1 VRTAEPRRFIF
12 REDGGIGTIS
22 SVRRLSA
29 LRFDDFGVDPPVFC
43 PLTVRLERAFAAP
56 APAVAAFFRAGVRL
70 AAALRVRDV
79 AGFAA
84 AAFFADFAPDLARSL
99 DAADFFFGRAVAFP
113 AVLDFF
119 RDEAALDLP
128 PPVRF
133 AMMESFRNLD
143 SFAISVVLSDA
154 YRKSDGA
161 TEHLLTE
168 IAGRRIPL
176 PKRRHS
182 YGWVADIPD
191 HSCDDKRSAQGMA
204 NVEDEQTPG
213 PVRGAAGTLDRA
225 ERGDR
230 GGLKALPREDDDR
243 TDPEEYARLLDSYD
257 SSFRNIA
264 EGEVVKG
271 TVLKVTASEVI
282 VDVGYK
288 SEGII
293 AVDEFVDENGLVTVE
308 AGDIV
313 DVLLE
318 RTEDRDG
325 YVVLSREKAEKMKI
339 WDEVEKAY
347 VERKVVIGRV
357 IERIKGGLAVDIGV
371 RAFLPGS
378 QIDVRPVRNL
388 DALRGQE
395 LRMRVI
401 KVNKKRGNIV
411 LSRKALLEEENAEK
425 KKHTLETLA
434 EGKVLRGV
442 VKNITD
448 YGAFIDLGGIDGLL
462 HITDMSWG
470 RVGHP
475 SELFKVNDEI
485 DVVVLKY
492 DAATERVS
500 LGHKQ
505 LITDPWANVMD
516 RYPVGARSGG
526 KVVSLTDYGAFV
538 ELESGVE
545 GLIHV
550 SEMSWSK
557 RVKHPSKILNVGD
570 PVDAMVLG
578 VDPTA
583 RRISLGLKQVESN
596 PWHDLAE
603 KYPVGSKIQGK
614 VRNLTEFGAFVEVEE
629 DIDGLIHISD
639 MSWSKRIKHPSEVLK
654 KGDVVDAM
662 VLNIDAENQRLS
674 LGLKQLATDI
684 WDDFFTR
691 HHVGDTI
698 EGKVVRMTNF
708 GAFVE
713 LDEGIEGLIHVSEF
727 DDSRHASKDEE
738 KIDLK
743 VGETYPM
750 KIIKLAPEERK
761 IGLSIRA
768 LKSDEFR
775 TDWETYQEGAG
786 DGSATLGD
794 HFRSNR

>member
-1 VRTAEPRRFIF
+1 
-12 REDGGIGTIS
+12 
-22 SVRRLSA
+22 
-29 LRFDDFGVDPPVFC
+29 
-43 PLTVRLERAFAAP
+43 
-56 APAVAAFFRAGVRL
+56 
-70 AAALRVRDV
+70 
-79 AGFAA
+79 
-84 AAFFADFAPDLARSL
+84 
-99 DAADFFFGRAVAFP
+99 
-113 AVLDFF
+113 
-119 RDEAALDLP
+119 
-128 PPVRF
+128 
-133 AMMESFRNLD
+133 
-143 SFAISVVLSDA
+143 
-154 YRKSDGA
+154 
-161 TEHLLTE
+161 
-168 IAGRRIPL
+168 
-176 PKRRHS
+176 
-182 YGWVADIPD
+182 
-191 HSCDDKRSAQGMA
+191 MA
-204 NVEDEQTPG
+204 NVEHEQVPGLATSQDQGGDAPSKPGSAPAYSDEQM
-213 PVRGAAGTLDRA
+213 
-225 ERGDR
+225 
-230 GGLKALPREDDDR
+230 
-243 TDPEEYARLLDSYD
+243 DPAEYARLLDIYD
-257 SSFRNIA
+257 NSFRNIA

-271 TVLKVTASEVI
+271 TVLKVTDTEVI
-282 VDVGYK
+282 VDVGFK

-293 AVDEFVDENGLVTVE
+293 LVDEFLDENRQVTVQP
-308 AGDIV
+308 GDVV

-318 RTEDRDG
+318 KTEDRDG

-339 WDEVEKAY
+339 WDEVERAFADK
-347 VERKVVIGRV
+347 KVVIGRV

-411 LSRKALLEEENAEK
+411 LSRKVLLEEENAEK
-425 KKHTLETLA
+425 KKSTLETLA

-475 SELFKVNDEI
+475 SEIFKVNDEV

-492 DAATERVS
+492 DPATERVS

-505 LITDPWANVMD
+505 LVQDPWASVTE
-516 RYPVGARSGG
+516 RYPAGVRVSG
-526 KVVSLTDYGAFV
+526 KVVSLTDYGAFI
-538 ELESGVE
+538 ELEAGVE

-570 PVDAMVLG
+570 AVEAMVLG

-583 RRISLGLKQVESN
+583 RRISLGLKQVEQN
-596 PWHDLAE
+596 PWHELAE
-603 KYPVGSKIQGK
+603 KYPVGTRIKGR
-614 VRNLTEFGAFVEVEE
+614 VRNLTEFGAFVEVED

-639 MSWSKRIKHPSEVLK
+639 MSWSKRVKHPSEVLK
-654 KGDVVDAM
+654 KGDVVEAV

-674 LGLKQLATDI
+674 LGLKQLHTDI
-684 WDDFFTR
+684 WDDFFSR
-691 HHVGDTI
+691 QHVGNTI

-713 LDEGIEGLIHVSEF
+713 LEEGIEGLIHVSEF
-727 DDSRHASKDEE
+727 DDHAHGGE
-738 KIDLK
+738 KIDLQ
-743 VGETYPM
+743 VGESYPM
-750 KIIKLAPEERK
+750 KIIKLSPAERK

-775 TDWETYQEGAG
+775 ADWETYQESTGTG
-786 DGSATLGD
+786 EATLGE
-794 HFRSNR
+794 HIKYRG

>member
-1 VRTAEPRRFIF
+1 MASNE
-12 REDGGIGTIS
+12 EQ
-22 SVRRLSA
+22 A
-29 LRFDDFGVDPPVFC
+29 Q
-43 PLTVRLERAFAAP
+43 
-56 APAVAAFFRAGVRL
+56 
-70 AAALRVRDV
+70 
-79 AGFAA
+79 
-84 AAFFADFAPDLARSL
+84 
-99 DAADFFFGRAVAFP
+99 DAQ
-113 AVLDFF
+113 
-119 RDEAALDLP
+119 
-128 PPVRF
+128 
-133 AMMESFRNLD
+133 
-143 SFAISVVLSDA
+143 
-154 YRKSDGA
+154 GA
-161 TEHLLTE
+161 STPGASTP
-168 IAGRRIPL
+168 AGR
-176 PKRRHS
+176 H
-182 YGWVADIPD
+182 
-191 HSCDDKRSAQGMA
+191 
-204 NVEDEQTPG
+204 T
-213 PVRGAAGTLDRA
+213 
-225 ERGDR
+225 
-230 GGLKALPREDDDR
+230 LKATPHQGGFGEDM
-243 TDPEEYARLLDSYD
+243 DPAEFSRLLDLYD
-257 SSFRNIA
+257 NSFRNIA

-271 TVLKVTASEVI
+271 TVLKVTENEVV

-288 SEGII
+288 SEGVISVNEFLDETG
-293 AVDEFVDENGLVTVE
+293 AVMVQP
-308 AGDIV
+308 GDVV

-325 YVVLSREKAEKMKI
+325 HIVLSREKAEKMKI
-339 WDEVEKAY
+339 WDEVEKAFAD
-347 VERKVVIGRV
+347 RKVVIGRV

-411 LSRKALLEEENAEK
+411 LSRKVLLEEENAEK

-434 EGKVLRGV
+434 EGKVLTGV

-475 SELFKVNDEI
+475 SEVLKVNENI
-485 DVVVLKY
+485 EVVVLKY
-492 DAATERVS
+492 DQATERVS

-505 LITDPWANVMD
+505 LVADPWTTVMD
-516 RYPVGARSGG
+516 RYPAGARVSG
-526 KVVSLTDYGAFV
+526 KAVSLTDYGAFI
-538 ELESGVE
+538 ELEPGVE

-570 PVDAMVLG
+570 NVEAMVLG
-578 VDPTA
+578 VDPAA

-596 PWHDLAE
+596 PWHELVE
-603 KYPVGSKIQGK
+603 KYPVGTKINGK

-654 KGDVVDAM
+654 KGDTVEAM
-662 VLNIDAENQRLS
+662 VLSIDAENQRLS

-684 WDDFFTR
+684 WEDFFSR
-691 HHVGDTI
+691 HKVGQTI
-698 EGKVVRMTNF
+698 EGRVVRMTNF

-727 DDSRHASKDEE
+727 DDSQGGE
-738 KIDLK
+738 KVDLQ
-743 VGETYPM
+743 VGSNYPM
-750 KIIKLAPEERK
+750 KIIKLSPSERK

-775 TDWETYQEGAG
+775 TDWENYSASQG

-794 HFRSNR
+794 HFKIK

>member
-1 VRTAEPRRFIF
+1 MATDNTQHNNPQGGGATGTVERTAQKPSEKMTTLNPAD
-12 REDGGIGTIS
+12 ES
-22 SVRRLSA
+22 
-29 LRFDDFGVDPPVFC
+29 VDP
-43 PLTVRLERAFAAP
+43 
-56 APAVAAFFRAGVRL
+56 
-70 AAALRVRDV
+70 
-79 AGFAA
+79 
-84 AAFFADFAPDLARSL
+84 
-99 DAADFFFGRAVAFP
+99 
-113 AVLDFF
+113 
-119 RDEAALDLP
+119 
-128 PPVRF
+128 
-133 AMMESFRNLD
+133 
-143 SFAISVVLSDA
+143 
-154 YRKSDGA
+154 
-161 TEHLLTE
+161 
-168 IAGRRIPL
+168 
-176 PKRRHS
+176 
-182 YGWVADIPD
+182 
-191 HSCDDKRSAQGMA
+191 Q
-204 NVEDEQTPG
+204 
-213 PVRGAAGTLDRA
+213 
-225 ERGDR
+225 
-230 GGLKALPREDDDR
+230 
-243 TDPEEYARLLDSYD
+243 EYARLLDLYD
-257 SSFRNIA
+257 NSFRNIA

-293 AVDEFVDENGLVTVE
+293 SVDEFLDENGEVTVQP
-308 AGDIV
+308 GDIV

-318 RTEDRDG
+318 RTEDREG

-347 VERKVVIGRV
+347 AERKVVIGRV

-411 LSRKALLEEENAEK
+411 LSRKVLLEEENAEK

-475 SELFKVNDEI
+475 SEIFKVNDEV

-492 DAATERVS
+492 DPNTERVS

-505 LITDPWANVMD
+505 LVPDPWSAVTE
-516 RYPVGARSGG
+516 RYPVGARVSG
-526 KVVSLTDYGAFV
+526 KVVSLTDYGAFI
-538 ELESGVE
+538 ELEPGVE

-557 RVKHPSKILNVGD
+557 RVKHPSKILNQGD
-570 PVDAMVLG
+570 QVEAMVLG
-578 VDPTA
+578 VDPGA
-583 RRISLGLKQVESN
+583 RRISLGLKQVETN
-596 PWHDLAE
+596 PWHELAE
-603 KYPVGSKIQGK
+603 KYPVGAKIVGQ
-614 VRNLTEFGAFVEVEE
+614 VRNLTEFGAFVEVED

-654 KGDVVDAM
+654 KGDRVDAM

-684 WDDFFTR
+684 WDDFFSR
-691 HHVGDTI
+691 HQVGQTI
-698 EGKVVRMTNF
+698 EGKVVRVTNF

-713 LDEGIEGLIHVSEF
+713 LDEGIEGLIHVSEL
-727 DDSRHASKDEE
+727 DDTKGAE
-738 KIDLK
+738 KIELNVDQ
-743 VGETYPM
+743 TYPM
-750 KIIKLAPEERK
+750 KIIKLVPAERK

-775 TDWETYQEGAG
+775 TDWEEYSEKAG
-786 DGSATLGD
+786 TGEATLGD
-794 HFRSNR
+794 HFKAKA